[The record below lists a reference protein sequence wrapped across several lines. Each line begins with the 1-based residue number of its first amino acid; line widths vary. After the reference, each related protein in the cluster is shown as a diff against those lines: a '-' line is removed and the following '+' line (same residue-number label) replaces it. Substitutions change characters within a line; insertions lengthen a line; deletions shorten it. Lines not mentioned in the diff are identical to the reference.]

1 MTEQHLILDWKDI
14 SPLRGSLIH
23 SDTNILNLYIDD
35 GTHSTNCEAVG
46 NSMEWKPYLWLQ
58 HEKNRLRLLK
68 KLRVIIC
75 EGKIPKWL
83 KGLINQTADTEV
95 EFFELLLS
103 GSYKFYEDA
112 KRLPKQDSIIERD
125 KKTYYSVGTM
135 RFPRLIIAHWLQKN
149 KVDVG
154 KPKIGNERLSILR
167 QQISRIG
174 SYDTSDYED
183 IENRYFGNLH
193 EDSFKVKQS
202 KLFHGHRIA
211 IVSEQPWFDY
221 MENFLCEKFA
231 DPVAC
236 KCLPFFIGNGDDNQ
250 HITRLGFKSYVGF
263 SYDSLQKSNFIE
275 RWTALLEDNRVF
287 LLESFYNESIYDMNR
302 DIIDYNYEHL
312 HNTDWEE
319 KARLELQQLP
329 QTVKDKIIYR
339 FFSYG
344 SSDNLTIKEIL
355 K

>member
-1 MTEQHLILDWKDI
+1 
-14 SPLRGSLIH
+14 
-23 SDTNILNLYIDD
+23 
-35 GTHSTNCEAVG
+35 
-46 NSMEWKPYLWLQ
+46 
-58 HEKNRLRLLK
+58 
-68 KLRVIIC
+68 
-75 EGKIPKWL
+75 
-83 KGLINQTADTEV
+83 
-95 EFFELLLS
+95 
-103 GSYKFYEDA
+103 
-112 KRLPKQDSIIERD
+112 
-125 KKTYYSVGTM
+125 M

-329 QTVKDKIIYR
+329 QTVKDKIID

-344 SSDNLTIKEIL
+344 SSDNLTIKGIL